1 MQIFRPDF
9 DRRIDLPGAGPCPR
23 PVDIDQRVTGFADLV
38 SLRVYSFARGAV
50 IDGEAEDDEL
60 LIIVMRGAIKLA
72 VEQGG
77 TRVGAFNLRHHQGK
91 RVVYMPPH
99 SGYHLTAMSDADVAY
114 ARVKPSETPL
124 PEVRAFGPADD
135 GIEVVGHATGMVA
148 TLRILSSTDASAPNG
163 FAGILSERLVH
174 VRSEDGGAL
183 DVAGGELTD
192 WDSASLARDETAR
205 LHVTRGNVECLTI
218 SATHG

>member
-9 DRRIDLPGAGPCPR
+9 DRRIELPGAGPCQR

-60 LIIVMRGAIKLA
+60 IIIVMRGAIDLA

-77 TRVGAFNLRHHQGK
+77 TRVGAFNLQHHQGT
-91 RVVYMPPH
+91 RVVYVPPQ
-99 SGYHLTAMSDADVAY
+99 SAYRLTATGDADVAY
-114 ARVKPSETPL
+114 ARVKPIATPL
-124 PEVRAFGPADD
+124 PDVKAFGSVAGRID
-135 GIEVVGHATGMVA
+135 VVGHATGMVA
-148 TLRILSSTDASAPNG
+148 TLGVLSSDDSAPDG
-163 FAGILSERLVH
+163 SDDILSERLIH

-183 DVAGGELTD
+183 EVAGDELAD
-192 WDSASLARDETAR
+192 WDSVSLARGEAAR
-205 LHVTRGNVECLTI
+205 LRMTRGTVECLTI
-218 SATHG
+218 SATHD